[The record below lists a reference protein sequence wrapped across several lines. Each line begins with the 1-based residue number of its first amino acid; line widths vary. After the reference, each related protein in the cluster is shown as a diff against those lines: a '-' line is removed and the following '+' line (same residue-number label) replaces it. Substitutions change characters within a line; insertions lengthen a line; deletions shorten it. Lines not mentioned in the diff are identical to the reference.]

1 MPWTVRHGQGRLL
14 LITNETGA
22 EAADMEMKLRGAAV
36 GGMFGNPNWSFSTP
50 SMAHGQSVEAP
61 FGAAWGAD
69 ADPPRMEITW
79 TDPGGQQRE
88 TVVRLPL

>member
-1 MPWTVRHGQGRLL
+1 MSWTVRHGQGRLL
-14 LITNETGA
+14 VITNETGA
-22 EAADMEMKLRGAAV
+22 EAADVEMKLRGKAV
-36 GGMFGNPNWSFSTP
+36 GGMVSSRNWSFSRP

-61 FGAAWGAD
+61 FRAALGAK

-88 TVVRLPL
+88 TVVSLPL